1 MKYQEQLAIAQQGI
15 QKINKDLTI
24 DDYLASLSKQ
34 GIYASDIN
42 QIKVLLRKEFQQKY
56 GKQFEPY
63 LLNGQEEQLAQEFP
77 DLAPSTIELVKKF
90 QITEIQ
96 TRGQRSVAKMMKEGR
111 KEEEIVKALENRFF
125 TSENILAEVD
135 HYIKHNVKVSGQEK
149 QNYVVMGWL
158 LIVIAVAVLAAQPYL
173 QWGGRRTLF
182 LVITLFITGGYNL
195 VKSRMTTNIL
205 PTNSNTD

>member
-1 MKYQEQLAIAQQGI
+1 MKYQEQRAIAQQGV

-24 DDYLASLSKQ
+24 DDYLASLRQQ

-42 QIKVLLRKEFQQKY
+42 QIKALLRKELEQKY

-63 LLNGQEEQLAQEFP
+63 LLNGQEEQLAQIFP

-96 TRGQRSVAKMMKEGR
+96 TMGQRSVVKMMKEGR
-111 KEEEIVKALENRFF
+111 KEEEIVKTLENSFF

-135 HYIKHNVKVSGQEK
+135 HYIKHNVKISGQEK
-149 QNYVVMGWL
+149 QNYIVMGWL
-158 LIVIAVAVLAAQPYL
+158 LIVIAGAVLAAQPYL
-173 QWGGRRTLF
+173 QWGNRRTLF
-182 LVITLFITGGYNL
+182 
-195 VKSRMTTNIL
+195 
-205 PTNSNTD
+205 

>member
-1 MKYQEQLAIAQQGI
+1 MKYKEQRAIAQQGI

-56 GKQFEPY
+56 GTQFESY

-111 KEEEIVKALENRFF
+111 KEEEIVKALKNPFF
-125 TSENILAEVD
+125 THENILAEVD

-149 QNYVVMGWL
+149 QNFVVMGWL
-158 LIVIAVAVLAAQPYL
+158 LIIIAVAVLAAQPYL
-173 QWGGRRTLF
+173 QWGGRKTLF
-182 LVITLFITGGYNL
+182 LVITLIATGVYNL
-195 VKSRMTTNIL
+195 VKSRMTKAAIEGK
-205 PTNSNTD
+205 

>member
-195 VKSRMTTNIL
+195 VKSRMTKAAIEGK
-205 PTNSNTD
+205 